1 MNPTSSE
8 REAFEKF
15 WKDEQYFLNGKRR
28 SAEYVWNH
36 AWQARAAL
44 DQSKLSNLKITEDWL
59 GKKLAITDDGD
70 CAVGTIN
77 KTESCMACGKIGE
90 RAIWDSRFPFCYVCK
105 TCKDYIDQRQ
115 RFVVTDEVVNSAL
128 HAMWPGQAHSKDD
141 VYRMRAAIQS
151 IAPATT
157 NQNEISSK
165 LVEVTDE
172 MVRQWR
178 NRHDLFGIL
187 CLADARCA
195 IEDAQSLQS
204 IATGKVEK

>member
-141 VYRMRAAIQS
+141 WYRMRAA
-151 IAPATT
+151 
-157 NQNEISSK
+157 
-165 LVEVTDE
+165 
-172 MVRQWR
+172 
-178 NRHDLFGIL
+178 
-187 CLADARCA
+187 
-195 IEDAQSLQS
+195 LQS
-204 IATGKVEK
+204 ITTGKGLSQGELNQIYNNLIHIRTLIEQEKSTEARFQLQSIIDPIKERLG